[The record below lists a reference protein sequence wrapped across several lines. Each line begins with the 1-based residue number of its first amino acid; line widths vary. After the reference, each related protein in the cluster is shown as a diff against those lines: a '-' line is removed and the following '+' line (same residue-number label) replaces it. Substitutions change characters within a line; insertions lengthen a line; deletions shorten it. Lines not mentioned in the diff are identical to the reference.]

1 VKTYGTISLA
11 VIVPL
16 LLASYSSIVNAQSLV
31 PGLHGMS
38 VVDGVKFTWVII
50 SSDSE
55 LSINLRYL
63 GQSTSPA
70 VTLVATALT
79 NPSETGRTP
88 STMAGSQTLSAGWVS
103 PSSVTIRLD
112 GGSTLYDADLITV
125 VASPYGSAIQPNVSS
140 TTNSEISTPSTTSE
154 SPISDSPTSSE
165 PPTDSQKSTP
175 ITPSG
180 ESTSSTNSEQ
190 SSDNQ
195 AKSNGSN
202 CDPSYPD
209 VCIPSPPPDLN
220 CGDIPQKRFTVSGSD
235 PHGFDRD
242 NDGVGCE
249 S

>member
-1 VKTYGTISLA
+1 VNTYRTIVLTA
-11 VIVPL
+11 ILTL
-16 LLASYSSIVNAQSLV
+16 LTFSYSSIASAQSLV

-38 VVDGVKFTWVII
+38 IVKGVKFTWVII

-63 GQSTSPA
+63 GQATSPA
-70 VTLVATALT
+70 MTIVATALT
-79 NPSETGRTP
+79 NPTQAGGTP
-88 STMAGSQTLSAGWVS
+88 STMAGSQTLNAGWVS
-103 PSSVTIRLD
+103 PSSVTVKLD

-125 VASPYGSAIQPNVSS
+125 VASPYGTAIRPNA
-140 TTNSEISTPSTTSE
+140 TTATNSEISTPSTTSE

-165 PPTDSQKSTP
+165 PPTDSQTSTP
-175 ITPSG
+175 VTPD
-180 ESTSSTNSEQ
+180 ESASSTDSEQ

-209 VCIPSPPPDLN
+209 FCIASPPPDLN
-220 CGDIPQKRFTVSGSD
+220 CADISQKRFTVSGSD
-235 PHGFDRD
+235 PHEFDRD